1 MADEY
6 VSVGQGLI
14 PMELYLA
21 NKAYYDGHNLTNTV
35 GSPTPSGVGES
46 ISATMDNFK
55 DTVSK
60 LLDPK
65 QITIKYEYGAG
76 HDSITSSPMSK
87 KSAKVDE
94 TAFIGWSLYELGLIS
109 SAEAVEPLETILT
122 TDNFLFISD
131 MSTSSDTTNYKL
143 SLLNEKILYGDI
155 LMFDTNKPNGTAG
168 IYTNNDQVLMLVPSS
183 NTTDVTEI
191 NLYETFE
198 DGTKVATDWLDRFNG
213 GIYRPK
219 ILNGEGYTW
228 YNTINN

>member
-6 VSVGQGLI
+6 VSVGQGVI
-14 PMELYLA
+14 PMKTYLA
-21 NKAYYDGHNLTNTV
+21 NKAYYDSKNLTDTI

-46 ISATMDNFK
+46 VSDTMDSYK
-55 DTVSK
+55 EIIEK
-60 LLDPK
+60 LLDPT
-65 QITIKYEYGAG
+65 QITLKYEYNAG
-76 HDSITSSPMSK
+76 HDNITVSPMSK

-94 TAFIGWSLYELGLIS
+94 TAFIGWTLYELGLIS
-109 SAEAVEPLETILT
+109 STEAVESLETMLT

-143 SLLNEKILYGDI
+143 TLLNDQVLYGDI

-168 IYTNNDQVLMLVPSS
+168 IYTNNDQVIMLVPSG